1 MAALRLRMDRVT
13 TECARFLLSQLDL
26 ASCLDLRSMPGVAP
40 ELFAIPDIDKDLHSI
55 NGKDES
61 NVTSSSDEAETDFNK
76 HSCKRIDLMDRI
88 DDFIGSNLDQ
98 LSETRQL
105 RALPRI
111 CLEVLHLSKE
121 ERNAAQH
128 PRPLCELA
136 LDWSVLFTKSSKI
149 IPILS
154 NVGFKFFTPP
164 TIYRTRNQWLDD
176 ETLTLDRFT
185 KKRHLLYMST
195 DGSNTLKVNVSV
207 NLTICKSCY
216 FIETSILK

>member
-40 ELFAIPDIDKDLHSI
+40 ELFAIPDIDKDLNVL

-61 NVTSSSDEAETDFNK
+61 NVTSSSDEAEPDLDKN
-76 HSCKRIDLMDRI
+76 SCKRIDLMDRI
-88 DDFIGSNLDQ
+88 DDFIDTNLEL

-121 ERNAAQH
+121 ERDAAQH

-136 LDWSVLFTKSSKI
+136 LDWSVLFIKGVK
-149 IPILS
+149 
-154 NVGFKFFTPP
+154 
-164 TIYRTRNQWLDD
+164 
-176 ETLTLDRFT
+176 
-185 KKRHLLYMST
+185 LLF
-195 DGSNTLKVNVSV
+195 L
-207 NLTICKSCY
+207 
-216 FIETSILK
+216 